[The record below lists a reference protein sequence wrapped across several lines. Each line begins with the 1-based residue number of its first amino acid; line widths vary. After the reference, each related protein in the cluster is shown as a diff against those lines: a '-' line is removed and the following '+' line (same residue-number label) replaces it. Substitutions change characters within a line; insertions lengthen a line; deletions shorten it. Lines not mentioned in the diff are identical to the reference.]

1 MARPPAA
8 FRQTDVTRAV
18 RAVRAAGLP
27 VSGVKI
33 DVRTG
38 AIEVVTGNDQ
48 GQDFAPLDAWMA
60 KHARPP
66 EGH

>member
-1 MARPPAA
+1 MARTPAA
-8 FRQTDVTRAV
+8 FRQSDVTRAV

-48 GQDFAPLDAWMA
+48 GQDSAPLDSWMA